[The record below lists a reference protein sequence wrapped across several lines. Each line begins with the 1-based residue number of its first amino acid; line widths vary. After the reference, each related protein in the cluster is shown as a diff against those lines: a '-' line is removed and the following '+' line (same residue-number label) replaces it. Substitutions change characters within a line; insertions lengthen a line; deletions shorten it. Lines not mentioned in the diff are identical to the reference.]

1 MVTEANTTTE
11 APDAIGADLPEFL
24 GCREAAAMLRVSL
37 RTLHRFRIEGGGPAY
52 FVFGG
57 RIAYTRADLAAWA
70 AACRD
75 RTTASAGIP

>member
-1 MVTEANTTTE
+1 MNEENTTTE
-11 APDAIGADLPEFL
+11 APAVIDAELPEFL

-37 RTLHRFRIEGGGPAY
+37 RTLHRFRIGGGGPAY
-52 FVFGG
+52 FSFGG

-75 RTTASAGIP
+75 RTIASAGIP